1 MSNYRKDTITIN
13 NNVYEIFI
21 GKNAK
26 GNEEIIKLCDPNSIW
41 FHFDDISSSHII
53 LESKGDKV
61 QKEYL
66 KKVGLMLYQYKKS
79 VPKGTRIIYTS
90 VKNIK
95 LTDELGTV
103 IPVNY
108 KYL

>member
-1 MSNYRKDTITIN
+1 MPNYKKELITIQDN
-13 NNVYEIFI
+13 LYNIFI

-41 FHFDDISSSHII
+41 FHFDNISSCHII
-53 LESKGDKV
+53 LESKGNKV
-61 QKEYL
+61 PKDHI
-66 KKVGLMLYQYKKS
+66 KKVGLMLYQYKKT
-79 VPKGTRIIYTS
+79 VPKGTRIIYTY

-103 IPVNY
+103 IPVNF